1 MISLNIYGYINLIF
15 SFLALWLIPP
25 LIIVI
30 IGIAQPDEKREI
42 AKILYVLALIYFL
55 IGGGVCFSII

>member
-30 IGIAQPDEKREI
+30 IGIAQPDEKRER
-42 AKILYVLALIYFL
+42 AKILYALALIYFL
-55 IGGGVCFSII
+55 IGGGVCFSMI